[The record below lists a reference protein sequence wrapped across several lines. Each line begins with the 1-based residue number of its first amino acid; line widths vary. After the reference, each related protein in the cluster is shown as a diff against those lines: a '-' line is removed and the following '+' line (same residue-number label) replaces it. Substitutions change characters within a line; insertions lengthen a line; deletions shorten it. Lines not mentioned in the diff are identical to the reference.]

1 VRLHPGINMSSF
13 SAEGLP
19 GLLMAITIVFMFIE
33 IFVPAT
39 VGAVLL
45 GLWAITMGIAASVYV
60 RAQRRDREDAE
71 RIEQAWRDLLGK
83 VKWR

>member
-1 VRLHPGINMSSF
+1 MSNF

-19 GLLMAITIVFMFIE
+19 GLLMAITIIFMFIE
-33 IFVPAT
+33 IFVPTT

-45 GLWAITMGIAASVYV
+45 GVWAITMGVAAIGYV
-60 RAQRRDREDAE
+60 RAQRHDREQAE

-83 VKWR
+83 AKGR